1 MSVLALDI
9 GHKRTGIA
17 VSDPART
24 VALPLNMLPTND
36 ILAAS
41 RSFWSLLEE
50 YDVELLVCGLPL
62 SLDGSERAQAVR
74 VRDVAQRISDTYK
87 LPLQFVDERL
97 SSAEAKL
104 ILKQTGYRE
113 RDIRGKTDRIAA
125 SLILQT
131 WLDSQPDRSLD
142 EGSKG

>member
-1 MSVLALDI
+1 
-9 GHKRTGIA
+9 
-17 VSDPART
+17 
-24 VALPLNMLPTND
+24 MLPTND